1 MRRLASNGLA
11 AFASAILTASLVC
24 TWAVGAGASPQWRLL
39 FRPLCHGIVS
49 RCLVLFGAPM
59 PICARCTAIY
69 GGILIGVLLLRL
81 LPELRERTART
92 VLIAAALP
100 MAIDGGTQLLRLR
113 ESTNLLRVGTGLAFG
128 TALAIWLLSGL
139 QVPSAPGVDTSVHSP

>member
-11 AFASAILTASLVC
+11 AFASAILTVSLAC
-24 TWAVGAGASPQWRLL
+24 AWAVGRGASPQWRLL

-49 RCLVLFGAPM
+49 RCLVVFGAPM

-69 GGILIGVLLLRL
+69 GGLLIGALLLRL
-81 LPELRERTART
+81 VRAPRARTARLL
-92 VLIAAALP
+92 LIAAALP
-100 MAIDGGTQLLRLR
+100 MALDGVTQLLRLR
-113 ESTNLLRVGTGLAFG
+113 ESTNLLRVGTGAPFG
-128 TALAIWLLSGL
+128 IALAIWLLSAL